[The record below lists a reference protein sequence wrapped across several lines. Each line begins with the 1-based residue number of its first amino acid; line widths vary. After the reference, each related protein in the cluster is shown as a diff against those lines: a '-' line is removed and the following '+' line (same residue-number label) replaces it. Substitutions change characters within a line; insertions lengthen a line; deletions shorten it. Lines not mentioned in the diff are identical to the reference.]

1 MAVRIR
7 TMAFPSTRSLSAVLL
22 ASLLLAGCGGRA
34 DNGPVQVDVIG
45 TRGQLAEPLDNGSNV
60 AGQTML
66 AATAQGLVA
75 FDAGGALIGALAE
88 RWIVE
93 DDGESYLF
101 RLKRARWP
109 GGDPVKAAEIARLLR
124 ARFKAYPAIMAG
136 LDPQVRGMTDEVL
149 EIRLPG
155 PNASFLQLLAHP
167 AMGVAGKAGGS
178 GPFRGAPENGVARL
192 VPVMDDAPV
201 AQDEAD
207 AQAAARH
214 FPVYLRAVRPP
225 LGFARFVA
233 GQSDLLL
240 GGRMQHLP
248 YVAVTSLPRNA
259 VRADP
264 VDGLLGLMIEGKSDF
279 LANRDV
285 REVLSM
291 AVDRDRI
298 AKLLNLAGWRTST
311 TLLPDRLEL
320 DRAPTQSTWT
330 ERDFALR
337 RSYARSV
344 VNNWTQ
350 INEAP
355 PTLRIALPKGPG
367 ARILFRSLRED
378 YAAIGLTVTAVAMDA
393 PADLRLIDEV
403 APFDSAVWYLAR
415 IGCGLNA
422 LCSQDAEARLDVARH
437 AATDAERAAALG
449 DAETLAIAQASY
461 IPLGMPVRFALV
473 RSRLT
478 GYQPSPRGR
487 HPLNALFRDT
497 R

>member
-1 MAVRIR
+1 MASR
-7 TMAFPSTRSLSAVLL
+7 FPRPLHSVIL
-22 ASLLLAGCGGRA
+22 ASLLLAGCGGRT

-45 TRGQLAEPLDNGSNV
+45 TRRQLAQPLDNGSN
-60 AGQTML
+60 AGGQTML

-75 FDAGGALIGALAE
+75 FDAEGALIGALAE

-93 DDGESYLF
+93 DDGSSYLF
-101 RLKRARWP
+101 RLKRTRWP
-109 GGDPVKAAEIARLLR
+109 GGEPVKAAEIARLLT
-124 ARFKAYPAIMAG
+124 ARFKAYPGLAAG
-136 LDPQVRGMTDEVL
+136 LDPKVRGMTDEVL

-178 GPFRGAPENGVARL
+178 GPFLGKMHGGVATL
-192 VPVMDDAPV
+192 VPVAADAPV
-201 AQDEAD
+201 AESERD
-207 AQAAARH
+207 APAVARH
-214 FPVYLRAVRPP
+214 FPVYLRAVRPA
-225 LGFARFVA
+225 LGFARFA
-233 GQSDLLL
+233 RRQTDLLL
-240 GGRMQHLP
+240 GGRFQHLP
-248 YVAVTSLPRNA
+248 YVAVATLPRNA

-264 VDGLLGLMIEGKSDF
+264 VNGLLGLMIEGRSDF
-279 LANRDV
+279 LGNRDV

-291 AVDRDRI
+291 AIDRDRI
-298 AKLLNLAGWRTST
+298 VTRLNLAGWRTAT

-320 DRAPTQSTWT
+320 ARTPAQPTWSERAV
-330 ERDFALR
+330 ALR

-344 VNNWTQ
+344 VANWTRL
-350 INEAP
+350 NGAP
-355 PTLRIALPKGPG
+355 PTLRIALPPGPG
-367 ARILFRSLRED
+367 ARVLFHSLQED
-378 YAAIGLTVTAVAMDA
+378 YAAIGLTIASVDADA

-422 LCSQDAEARLDVARH
+422 LCSKEAEAQLDIARH
-437 AATDAERAAALG
+437 AATDTERATALG
-449 DAETLAIAQASY
+449 EAETLSLAEANY
-461 IPLGMPVRFALV
+461 VPLGMPVRFALV

-478 GYQPSPRGR
+478 GYQLSPRAR